1 MKRSRGKELK
11 QEMNLTNMIDIVFA
25 ILIVFIISAP
35 LMSQGVKVDLPKA
48 EAPTMEQE
56 KLLKVSITQ
65 NEELYIADMMV
76 DFASFNNVFKSL
88 WNGEMAVVIN
98 ADESVNYGLVMKVVT
113 QVRGDQARI
122 PDDESQGKTGEVGER
137 RKKHP
142 ILLVAR

>member
-11 QEMNLTNMIDIVFA
+11 QEMNLTNMIDIVFS

-56 KLLKVSITQ
+56 KLVKVSITK
-65 NEELYIADMMV
+65 NEEIYIADMQV
-76 DFASFNNVFKSL
+76 DFDGFNNVFKSL

-98 ADESVNYGLVMKVVT
+98 ADEDVNYGLVMKVVT
-113 QVRGDQARI
+113 KVQKLGVTKLGFLTMN
-122 PDDESQGKTGEVGER
+122 PKEKPGK
-137 RKKHP
+137 
-142 ILLVAR
+142 

>member
-56 KLLKVSITQ
+56 KLLKVSITK

-76 DFASFNNVFKSL
+76 DFKSFNNVFKSL

-113 QVRGDQARI
+113 HVQKLGVTKLGFLTMN
-122 PDDESQGKTGEVGER
+122 PKEKPGKN
-137 RKKHP
+137 
-142 ILLVAR
+142 

>member
-56 KLLKVSITQ
+56 KLLKVSITK

-76 DFASFNNVFKSL
+76 DFKSFNNVFKSL

-98 ADESVNYGLVMKVVT
+98 ADESVNYGLVLTVVT
-113 QVRGDQARI
+113 QVQKLGVTKLGFLTMN
-122 PDDESQGKTGEVGER
+122 PKEKPGKR
-137 RKKHP
+137 
-142 ILLVAR
+142 

>member
-11 QEMNLTNMIDIVFA
+11 QEMNLTNMIDVVFA

-56 KLLKVSITQ
+56 KLLKVSITK

-76 DFASFNNVFKSL
+76 DFGSFNNVFKSL

-113 QVRGDQARI
+113 QVQKLGVTKLGFLTMN
-122 PDDESQGKTGEVGER
+122 PKEKPGKN
-137 RKKHP
+137 
-142 ILLVAR
+142 

>member
-11 QEMNLTNMIDIVFA
+11 QEMNLTNMIDIVFS

-56 KLLKVSITQ
+56 KLLKVSITKDD
-65 NEELYIADMMV
+65 EIYIADMMV
-76 DFASFNNVFKSL
+76 DFDSFNSVFQSL

-98 ADESVNYGLVMKVVT
+98 SDESVRYGLVMQVVT
-113 QVRGDQARI
+113 QVQKLGVTKLGFLTMNPKDA
-122 PDDESQGKTGEVGER
+122 PGK
-137 RKKHP
+137 
-142 ILLVAR
+142 

>member
-1 MKRSRGKELK
+1 VKRSRGKELK

-56 KLLKVSITQ
+56 KLLKVSITK

-76 DFASFNNVFKSL
+76 DFKSFNNVFKSL

-113 QVRGDQARI
+113 QVQKLGVTKLGFLTMN
-122 PDDESQGKTGEVGER
+122 PKEKPGKR
-137 RKKHP
+137 
-142 ILLVAR
+142 

>member
-56 KLLKVSITQ
+56 KLLKVSITK
-65 NEELYIADMMV
+65 NEDLYIADMMV
-76 DFASFNNVFKSL
+76 DFKSFNNVFKSL

-113 QVRGDQARI
+113 QVQKLGVTKLGFLTMN
-122 PDDESQGKTGEVGER
+122 PKEKPGKR
-137 RKKHP
+137 
-142 ILLVAR
+142 

>member
-11 QEMNLTNMIDIVFA
+11 QEMNLTNMIDIVFS

-56 KLLKVSITQ
+56 KLLKVSITKD
-65 NEELYIADMMV
+65 EELYIADMQV
-76 DFASFNNVFKSL
+76 DFSSFNNVFKSL

-98 ADESVNYGLVMKVVT
+98 SDENVHYGLVMKVVT
-113 QVRGDQARI
+113 QVQKLGVTKLGFLTMN
-122 PDDESQGKTGEVGER
+122 PKEKPGK
-137 RKKHP
+137 
-142 ILLVAR
+142 

>member
-1 MKRSRGKELK
+1 MKRSRGKQLK
-11 QEMNLTNMIDIVFA
+11 QEMNLPNMSDIVFA

-56 KLLKVSITQ
+56 KLLKVSITK

-76 DFASFNNVFKSL
+76 DFGSFNNVFKSL

-113 QVRGDQARI
+113 QVQKLGVTKLGFLTMN
-122 PDDESQGKTGEVGER
+122 PKEKPGKN
-137 RKKHP
+137 
-142 ILLVAR
+142 

>member
-11 QEMNLTNMIDIVFA
+11 QEMNLTNMIDIVFS

-56 KLLKVSITQ
+56 KLLKVSITK
-65 NEELYIADMMV
+65 NEEIYIADMQV
-76 DFASFNNVFKSL
+76 DFDGFNNVFKSL

-98 ADESVNYGLVMKVVT
+98 ADEAVNYGLVMKVVT
-113 QVRGDQARI
+113 KVQKLGVTKLGFLTMNPKDK
-122 PDDESQGKTGEVGER
+122 PGK
-137 RKKHP
+137 
-142 ILLVAR
+142 

>member
-11 QEMNLTNMIDIVFA
+11 KEMKLTNMIDIVFA

-56 KLLKVSITQ
+56 KLLKVSITK

-76 DFASFNNVFKSL
+76 DFHSFNNVFKSL

-113 QVRGDQARI
+113 QVQKLGVTKLGFLTMN
-122 PDDESQGKTGEVGER
+122 PKEKPGKN
-137 RKKHP
+137 
-142 ILLVAR
+142 

>member
-11 QEMNLTNMIDIVFA
+11 QEMNLTNMIDVVFA

-56 KLLKVSITQ
+56 KLLKVSITK

-76 DFASFNNVFKSL
+76 DFASFNDVFKSL

-113 QVRGDQARI
+113 QVQKLGVTKLGFLTMN
-122 PDDESQGKTGEVGER
+122 PKEKPGK
-137 RKKHP
+137 
-142 ILLVAR
+142 

>member
-56 KLLKVSITQ
+56 KLLKVSITKKD
-65 NEELYIADMMV
+65 EIYIADMMV
-76 DFASFNNVFKSL
+76 DFKSFNSVFKSL
-88 WNGEMAVVIN
+88 WDGEMAVVIN
-98 ADESVNYGLVMKVVT
+98 SDEDVKYGLVMKVVT
-113 QVRGDQARI
+113 QVQKLGVTKLGFLTMNPKDR
-122 PDDESQGKTGEVGER
+122 PGKD
-137 RKKHP
+137 
-142 ILLVAR
+142 

>member
-11 QEMNLTNMIDIVFA
+11 QEMNLTNMIDIVFS

-56 KLLKVSITQ
+56 KLLKVSITK
-65 NEELYIADMMV
+65 NEEIYIADMQV
-76 DFASFNNVFKSL
+76 DFSSFNNVFKSL

-98 ADESVNYGLVMKVVT
+98 SDEDVHYGLVMKVVT
-113 QVRGDQARI
+113 QVQKLGVTKLGFLTMN
-122 PDDESQGKTGEVGER
+122 PKEKPGK
-137 RKKHP
+137 
-142 ILLVAR
+142 

>member
-56 KLLKVSITQ
+56 KLLKVSITK

-76 DFASFNNVFKSL
+76 DFGSFNNVFKSL

-113 QVRGDQARI
+113 QVQKLGVTKLGFLTMN
-122 PDDESQGKTGEVGER
+122 PKEKPGK
-137 RKKHP
+137 
-142 ILLVAR
+142 

>member
-1 MKRSRGKELK
+1 MKRSRGKVLK

-56 KLLKVSITQ
+56 KLLKVSITK

-113 QVRGDQARI
+113 QVQKLGVTKLGFLTMN
-122 PDDESQGKTGEVGER
+122 PKEKPGK
-137 RKKHP
+137 
-142 ILLVAR
+142 

>member
-1 MKRSRGKELK
+1 LKRSRGKELK
-11 QEMNLTNMIDIVFA
+11 QEMNLTNMIDVVFA

-56 KLLKVSITQ
+56 KLLKVSITK

-113 QVRGDQARI
+113 QVQKLGVTKLGFLTMN
-122 PDDESQGKTGEVGER
+122 PKEKPGK
-137 RKKHP
+137 
-142 ILLVAR
+142 